1 MDFFNHFIRFNRLNR
16 FNRENFFNREK
27 RGHESTAA
35 NFLTADFRSSMNDVP
50 DTTGVFDDEA
60 VIKSRP
66 VPGMPEESYIPWGA
80 DDQLPYDLIHLV
92 GADEVT
98 AQNKLFNVLTC
109 YGAGLRFEPFT
120 RFNREKRVKRERGSE
135 GADAPVVAQMAEAAA
150 WGQRQNLPSYFLEQT
165 TDMKYFFFSVCVIIL
180 SKDGTRINRLRHKEA
195 CYCRLAKANEYG
207 HIPYVYYANW
217 RHGQAFTGTIEKI
230 TLLDEHDPIGD
241 LMQRMG
247 REPLG
252 DGKLHKAQRV
262 RKFAILMRFPTAG
275 CQYYPVPYWSA
286 VLRGGSYDEK
296 RLISVGK
303 RAKLRNH
310 TSVKYQVEVER
321 DYWSKICREEY
332 ITDPVEQRERVKREK
347 ENIRDFIA
355 GLENSDK
362 VWISSYYV
370 SPDGKEIHD
379 VKITRIDTAKEGGD
393 WSEDV
398 QAASNTICYADNVHP
413 NLVGAVPG
421 KSQSNNSG
429 SDKRELFTMKQAL
442 EIAFHDILL
451 LPLRL
456 VCAFNGW
463 TDIEPTVPMIQ
474 LTTLDEHKDAQTVT
488 PNGD

>member
-1 MDFFNHFIRFNRLNR
+1 MRQSDNLFFVPQ
-16 FNRENFFNREK
+16 
-27 RGHESTAA
+27 GGMSA
-35 NFLTADFRSSMNDVP
+35 SMGEVA
-50 DTTGVFDDEA
+50 DTTGVFDGGDTLRA
-60 VIKSRP
+60 LP
-66 VPGMPEESYIPWGA
+66 VPGRPGELYAPWGA
-80 DDQLPYDLIHLV
+80 DDQLPYELIRLV

-109 YGAGLRFEPFT
+109 YGAGLRFAPCGWLAGSPA
-120 RFNREKRVKRERGSE
+120 RNDSIIARQLREARE
-135 GADAPVVAQMAEAAA
+135 
-150 WGQRQNLPSYFLEQT
+150 WGMRQSLPSYFLEQA
-165 TDMKYFFFSVCVIIL
+165 TDMKYFFLSVAVVIL
-180 SKDGTRINRLRHKEA
+180 SRDGRRINRLRHKEA
-195 CYCRLAKANEYG
+195 CYCRMAKADRSG
-207 HIPYVYYANW
+207 HIPYVYFADW
-217 RHGQAFTGTIEKI
+217 RHGSAAPGTVERIPV
-230 TLLDEHDPIGD
+230 LDERDPLTD
-241 LMQRMG
+241 LMQKMG
-247 REPLG
+247 REPLA
-252 DGKLHKAQRV
+252 DGLVHAARPG

-310 TSVKYQVEVER
+310 TGVKYQVEVEQN
-321 DYWSKICREEY
+321 YWTKICREEF
-332 ITDPVEQRERVKREK
+332 ITDREKMRERIRREK
-347 ENIRDFIA
+347 ENIRDFVA

-370 SPDGKEIHD
+370 NPDGKEVHD
-379 VKITRIDTAKEGGD
+379 VRITRIDTAKEGGD

-398 QAASNTICYADNVHP
+398 QAAANTICYADNVHP

-451 LPLRL
+451 QPLRL

-463 TDIEPTVPMIQ
+463 DTIEPVVPMIQ
-474 LTTLDEHKDAQTVT
+474 LTTLDKHTDSEEVR
-488 PNGD
+488 P

>member
-1 MDFFNHFIRFNRLNR
+1 MKENQIQALPTGGEIFTIAGTRF
-16 FNRENFFNREK
+16 
-27 RGHESTAA
+27 SAA
-35 NFLTADFRSSMNDVP
+35 MTEVA

-60 VIKSRP
+60 LIHSRP
-66 VPGMPEESYIPWGA
+66 VPGFEGEAYIPWGS

-92 GADEVT
+92 GSDEVT

-109 YGAGLRFEPFT
+109 YGAGLRFKLINDLRDP
-120 RFNREKRVKRERGSE
+120 NGLN
-135 GADAPVVAQMAEAAA
+135 GLNDAEDLEALKAA
-150 WGQRQNLPSYFLEQT
+150 RQWAVRQSLPAYFLEQA
-165 TDMKYFFFSVCVIIL
+165 TDMKYFFFSVAVIIL
-180 SKDGTRINRLRHKEA
+180 SKDGTTINRIRHKEA
-195 CYCRLAKANEYG
+195 CYCRLAKADRYG

-217 RHGQAFTGTIEKI
+217 RRSQAAPGTVEKI
-230 TLLDEHDPIGD
+230 PLLDERDPLTD

-247 REPLG
+247 REPLA
-252 DGKLHKAQRV
+252 DGKLHPTRRG
-262 RKFAILMRFPTAG
+262 RKYAMLLRFPTAG

-286 VLRGGSYDEK
+286 ILRGGSYDEK

-321 DYWSKICREEY
+321 GYWERICREEF
-332 ITDPVEQRERVKREK
+332 ITDREKMMARIKKEK
-347 ENIRDFIA
+347 ENIRDFVA
-355 GLENSDK
+355 GIENSGK
-362 VWISSYYV
+362 VWISGFMTT
-370 SPDGKEIHD
+370 PDGKEMHD
-379 VKITRIDTAKEGGD
+379 VRITKIDSDKEGGD

-451 LPLRL
+451 LPLRV
-456 VCAFNGW
+456 VCAYNGW
-463 TDIEPTVPMIQ
+463 EGVEPTVPMIQ
-474 LTTLDEHKDAQTVT
+474 LTTLDKHTDSQKVEA
-488 PNGD
+488 N